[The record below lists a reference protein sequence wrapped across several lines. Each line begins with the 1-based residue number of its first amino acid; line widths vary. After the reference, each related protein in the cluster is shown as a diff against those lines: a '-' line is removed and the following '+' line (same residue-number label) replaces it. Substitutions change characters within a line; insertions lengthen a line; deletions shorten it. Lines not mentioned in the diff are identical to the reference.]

1 VSYRSI
7 SKIDPWPDGPP
18 EIESLSSE
26 ELCAILENAPYA
38 YLSPWERSFCES
50 IKSRLE
56 LGRTLTE
63 SQLEV
68 FGRGLFHRLI
78 DNDPDLWGLYPLGLF
93 KIQVD
98 YDKITIEG
106 SEVKRPYAV
115 GAKEWI
121 DFWEMI
127 SSLDY
132 MKIDGLEQRVKD
144 LESDLQFA
152 NKELEDLRGSV
163 RVSKKK

>member
-1 VSYRSI
+1 VSYRSLF
-7 SKIDPWPDGPP
+7 KIDPWPDDYPL
-18 EIESLSSE
+18 IENLSCE
-26 ELCAILENAPYA
+26 ELCSILDNAPYA
-38 YLSPWERSFCES
+38 YLSSWEQDFCES
-50 IKSRLE
+50 IKD
-56 LGRTLTE
+56 
-63 SQLEV
+63 QLESGRELSERQLDV
-68 FGRGLFHRLI
+68 FNRGLFHRLV

-106 SEVKRPYAV
+106 VEVKRPYAT

-132 MKIDGLEQRVKD
+132 LNIEVLEKKIKD
-144 LESDLQFA
+144 LESELKFA
-152 NKELEDLRGSV
+152 NKEIEDLRSAI
-163 RVSKKK
+163 RELRKD